1 MRIEGTITAQH
12 LFING
17 TDKMMPPN
25 QPVQQAEQ
33 SPSQDN
39 TSTH

>member
-17 TDKMMPPN
+17 TDKMVPPS

-39 TSTH
+39 VSKH